1 MLCCAVKERASNVEQ
16 QQRPHQRHCP
26 HHHCWRLLLIIFF
39 AGAQSASR
47 SLPCTTNYRRFR
59 AMVISI
65 GQWALSGR
73 VSEQK
78 GKREN
83 ERKRK
88 RVNECYPADAI
99 LNDWRPIMII
109 IILCFCG
116 RSWNMCW
123 RWRWRQQWPSS
134 LAGVRL
140 RCSQRRALLPSLPPS
155 SVPFSLLFW
164 LAIWIMAKSQ
174 QYDNSNKIR
183 ANTIL
188 GPILSFAFSSLE
200 RNRKNRNRKRSSIG
214 ALFKVQAASWK
225 GCKSVSVSGMV
236 YKKREIE
243 S

>member
-1 MLCCAVKERASNVEQ
+1 MHDQLSPFSRDGHLHWPVGTVWASEWVSKRAKERMNGREREWMSAIQ
-16 QQRPHQRHCP
+16 QTPF
-26 HHHCWRLLLIIFF
+26 LMI
-39 AGAQSASR
+39 GAQ
-47 SLPCTTNYRRFR
+47 
-59 AMVISI
+59 
-65 GQWALSGR
+65 
-73 VSEQK
+73 
-78 GKREN
+78 
-83 ERKRK
+83 
-88 RVNECYPADAI
+88 
-99 LNDWRPIMII
+99 IMII

-200 RNRKNRNRKRSSIG
+200 RNRRNRNRKRSSIG